1 MRYYA
6 YLAQTIGVLC
16 IGVALAKVINITL
29 NFDFRGANISPDMH
43 WLPLAAIGLCSI
55 CIGALTSAAVDY
67 FDREM
72 KRQEREWEKD
82 LEDDMD

>member
-6 YLAQTIGVLC
+6 YAAQTIGVLC
-16 IGVALAKVINITL
+16 IAAALAKLINITPI
-29 NFDFRGANISPDMH
+29 FDFGFASSSPDMH
-43 WLPLAAIGLCSI
+43 WLPLLAIGLCSI

-82 LEDDMD
+82 L